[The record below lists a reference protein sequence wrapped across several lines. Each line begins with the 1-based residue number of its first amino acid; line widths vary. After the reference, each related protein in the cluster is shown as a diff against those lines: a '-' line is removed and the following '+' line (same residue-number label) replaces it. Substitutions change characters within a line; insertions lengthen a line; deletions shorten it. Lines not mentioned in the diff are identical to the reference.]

1 MPSFSERSKD
11 RLSTCEPKLQELFNA
26 VVGQFDCTILEGH
39 RGQERQDR
47 LYDERRSQLR
57 YPNGRHNKLPSQ
69 AVDVAPY
76 PVDWQN
82 IRRFYL
88 FAGYVL
94 GIAEGMGISIRW
106 GGDWDMDTEITDQTF
121 NDLVHFEVYE

>member
-1 MPSFSERSKD
+1 MAQFSERSAE
-11 RLSTCEPKLQELFNA
+11 RLSTCEPKLQELFEA

-47 LYDERRSQLR
+47 LYAERRSQLR
-57 YPNGRHNKLPSQ
+57 YPHGRHNKLPSQ

-82 IRRFYL
+82 TRRFYL

-94 GIAEGMGISIRW
+94 GIAQGMGIGIRW
-106 GGDWDMDTEITDQTF
+106 GGDWDRDTEITDQTF
-121 NDLVHFEVYE
+121 NDLAHFEVYV

>member
-82 IRRFYL
+82 TRRFYL

-121 NDLVHFEVYE
+121 NDLAHFEVYV

>member
-1 MPSFSERSKD
+1 LPSFSERSKD

-82 IRRFYL
+82 TRRFYL

-121 NDLVHFEVYE
+121 NDLAHFEVYV